1 MGTTTMLAIGIAVL
15 LALVIGG
22 GAAWVRAGRR
32 REAAATDELVA
43 ELRRIAGDQQQELRR
58 LREESL
64 TGAIDQLAATNRAQ
78 FSAQHE
84 HGSRELEARKGLIDG
99 ELEAMRTE
107 LGRMTDLV
115 QALERDREHKFG
127 EIGQL
132 LELQRTRLGELAD
145 TTEGLRRTLSG
156 PKSRGQWGER
166 MADDVLRHAGFV
178 DGVNYV
184 KQRQIA
190 SGEIPD
196 FTFLLPNG
204 LSLHMDVK
212 FPFDNLRRA
221 VETESELEARKFR
234 DSFRSDVRDRVKELA
249 RRGYVDAT
257 ETVDCVLLFIPSDEL
272 YAYVQQIDADLVDQ
286 ALAQRIVLCSPLTL
300 FPVLAIVRQAVD
312 TFRLSRT
319 SDEILQRLGAFSGQ
333 WQRFVD
339 HMDKVGRS
347 VDRVGKDFEALLGTR
362 RRLLDRELDRIET
375 LRHDRIEG
383 GAGEAAA
390 DEPATDEPATDEDP
404 PLALE
409 A

>member
-1 MGTTTMLAIGIAVL
+1 MGTTTMLVIGIALL
-15 LALVIGG
+15 LAVAIGG
-22 GAAWVRAGRR
+22 GAAWLLTERR
-32 REAAATDELVA
+32 RDTTQAADLVA
-43 ELRRIAGDQQQELRR
+43 ELRRIVADQQEELQR
-58 LREESL
+58 LREDSL
-64 TGAIDQLAATNRAQ
+64 TGAIEQLAAVNRAQ

-84 HGSRELEARKGLIDG
+84 HGSAALEARKELIDG
-99 ELEAMRTE
+99 QLGDMREE

-132 LELQRTRLGELAD
+132 LEVQRKRLGELAD
-145 TTEGLRRTLSG
+145 STESLRRTLSG

-166 MADDVLRHAGFV
+166 MADDVLRHAGFL

-190 SGEIPD
+190 SGEVPD
-196 FTFLLPNG
+196 FTFLLPND
-204 LSLHMDVK
+204 LYLHMDVK

-221 VETESELEARKFR
+221 VETESELEARKYR
-234 DSFRSDVRDRVKELA
+234 DAFRSDVRERVKELA

-272 YAYVQQIDADLVDQ
+272 YAYVQQIDGDLVDQ

-319 SDEILQRLGAFSGQ
+319 SDEILRRLAAFSDQ

-339 HMDKVGRS
+339 HMEKVGRS

-362 RRLLDRELDRIET
+362 RRLLDRELDRIEI
-375 LRHDRIEG
+375 LRRERIERGTDDAPTATVG
-383 GAGEAAA
+383 GS
-390 DEPATDEPATDEDP
+390 EDP